1 MWDVRNTK
9 NSSIKSQ
16 FLLWPYHSSKQVQF
30 SFMCSA
36 ASDSC
41 NPIDYSPL
49 GSPVCGIFQARILE
63 WIAISSCRR
72 LSQPRDRNC
81 VSCISCVG
89 RQILYHYTT
98 WEAPEMILDSNLS
111 SALSAAICIAF
122 RYPNCNSDFQDG
134 LSPPPKK
141 EGLP

>member
-1 MWDVRNTK
+1 MYLSTGREYTMHGFRDDFTAC
-9 NSSIKSQ
+9 S
-16 FLLWPYHSSKQVQF
+16 VQ
-30 SFMCSA
+30 SCLTV
-36 ASDSC
+36 C
-41 NPIDYSPL
+41 NPMDCSPP
-49 GSPVCGIFQARILE
+49 GSPVRGIFQARMLE

-89 RQILYHYTT
+89 RQILYHCTT

-111 SALSAAICIAF
+111 STLSAAICIAF
-122 RYPNCNSDFQDG
+122 SYPNCNSDFQDG

-141 EGLP
+141 DRPEA